1 MEKLRYD
8 FERDVED
15 ALRRVSTRDDALDR
29 FEAAWHLASGRKPP
43 APLALLS
50 FAGLPLLVKT
60 LTPARWDLLQ
70 RLAKAGPVTV
80 YALAKLLERDY
91 KNVHTDVSQLFLEL
105 DSWKKSPDG
114 RVSVTWQAVRAEL
127 KLIASGPCGSAGTGR
142 RR

>member
-1 MEKLRYD
+1 MPKTLYVRI
-8 FERDVED
+8 
-15 ALRRVSTRDDALDR
+15 STRDDALDR

-80 YALAKLLERDY
+80 YALAKLLGRDY
-91 KNVHTDVSQLFLEL
+91 KNVHTDVSCLLEL
-105 DSWKKSPDG
+105 KLLEKNPQG
-114 RVSVTWQAVRAEL
+114 RVGVAWQAVRAEL
-127 KLIASGPCGSAGTGR
+127 RL
-142 RR
+142 